1 MPALKSSEATSQS
14 TRRECTSGNSR
25 GFDDGVPAGREDAM
39 GQVITDR
46 SRESQQFLTFLL
58 DDQEYGLEIFKIRE
72 IRGYS
77 PITPIPNVPPHVR
90 GVMNLRGTV
99 LPVIDLHMKF
109 HLPVVEYNRFTVIVI
124 ATVGEKTVGLL
135 VDAVSDVLMVG
146 RDAIR
151 EAPDFGAS
159 VDTRF
164 INGVF
169 QSREHL
175 AVALNL
181 EELLTDCELAV
192 PQPVE

>member
-1 MPALKSSEATSQS
+1 MKPSAEIQA
-14 TRRECTSGNSR
+14 
-25 GFDDGVPAGREDAM
+25 P
-39 GQVITDR
+39 
-46 SRESQQFLTFLL
+46 ESQQFLTFLL

-72 IRGYS
+72 FRGYA
-77 PITPIPNVPPHVR
+77 PVTPIPNVPPHVR

-99 LPVIDLHMKF
+99 LPVIDLRMKF
-109 HLPVVEYNRFTVIVI
+109 HLPAVEYNKFTVIVI
-124 ATVGEKTVGLL
+124 ATVGDKTVGLL

-146 RDAIR
+146 HDAIR
-151 EAPDFGAS
+151 DAPDFGTS

-175 AVALNL
+175 TVALNL
-181 EELLTDCELAV
+181 EELLSECDLAV